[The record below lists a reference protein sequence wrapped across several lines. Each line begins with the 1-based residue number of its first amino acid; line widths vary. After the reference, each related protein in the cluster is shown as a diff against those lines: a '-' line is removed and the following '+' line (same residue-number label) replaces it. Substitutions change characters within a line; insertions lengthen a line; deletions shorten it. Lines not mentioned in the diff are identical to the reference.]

1 MIPFRISY
9 TGRVAEA
16 QRSIADRIYEVLK
29 RGVIKGE
36 IRPGTRLFE
45 VEVAKNFDASRTPVR
60 EAFRRLEQDG
70 LAERV
75 AQGGIR
81 VILLDE
87 RTVRDLFD
95 LRVIL
100 ETHAIELACDR
111 ITGEEIAILKQ
122 INVQASELLK
132 SKDKVRDFALN
143 MLFELNS
150 AFHDTICSATRSKFL
165 IKLLGNIRAV
175 ILSVR
180 TISLRLD
187 SLVEVWEDHG
197 RIIGRLE
204 CRDKAAA
211 VRLIHEHIGKTA
223 VQILSYIRLQEPSER
238 EKKASG
244 PAGKSLEPAG
254 KEEGRGRSTPS

>member
-1 MIPFRISY
+1 MIPFRLPY
-9 TGRVAEA
+9 TSRVADS
-16 QRSIADRIYEVLK
+16 QTSIADRIYEILK
-29 RGVIKGE
+29 TGIIKGE
-36 IRPGTRLFE
+36 IRPGHRLFE

-81 VILLDE
+81 VIQLDE
-87 RTVRDLFD
+87 QTVRDLFN

-122 INVQASELLK
+122 INVQALELLK
-132 SKDKVRDFALN
+132 SKDLARDFALN

-150 AFHDTICSATRSKFL
+150 AFHDIIYNSTRSKFL
-165 IKLLGNIRAV
+165 IKLLVNIRAV
-175 ILSVR
+175 ILSMR
-180 TISLRLD
+180 TISLKLD

-197 RIIGRLE
+197 KILGQLE
-204 CRDKAAA
+204 CRDKTAA
-211 VRLIHEHIGKTA
+211 VRLINEHIAKTA
-223 VQILSYIRLQEPSER
+223 EQVLLYIRSQQPSDQEEKVPPP
-238 EKKASG
+238 EKKNT
-244 PAGKSLEPAG
+244 
-254 KEEGRGRSTPS
+254 GRGRKKSAAGE